1 MLIKFK
7 QLKSMIA
14 KTIFESLKDKLE
26 NGEINIRQA
35 AESLYEHGWT
45 NFVDIDKTKELLDK

>member
-1 MLIKFK
+1 
-7 QLKSMIA
+7 MIA